1 MTGAE
6 GARQA
11 VAGPVPA
18 RVSFRCLNHARL
30 DSSQPADRAW
40 MSSITPI
47 VPVAAPAAP
56 PRRLAPHLAALHWD
70 GRSSRLFAIG
80 LGNLLLSLLTLGTY
94 RFWGVARMRRVI
106 WAHQAF
112 LGDRAEYTGT
122 GGELFRGF
130 LKAMLVLVP
139 LLMAAGVLETLAAV
153 DKRLAWGFAAAKLAG
168 LVYLAGVARHAA
180 RRYLA
185 SRTRWRA
192 IRFALAGS
200 PWRFGLVSLG
210 WTLLTVATLGLARPW
225 AVAAEARWTLGRLHL
240 GTEPVRFEGRGIEL
254 LRPHLVAL
262 LFVAFVTAAAWLAIA
277 APVAAA
283 LHEPLQAYL
292 ARADLPPEG
301 KAATRFAVLVGVP
314 LLAAMVLASPA
325 VLVAWFSVA
334 ARVMRWRAE
343 GTVLGGARFA
353 MPEVT
358 GWQVA
363 WLRVGNGLLLLL
375 SLGLLRPVTLARDA
389 AFWAEHLVL
398 DREPDLSGV
407 RQAARGPGTGEGMAD
422 MLSVGSFGA

>member
-1 MTGAE
+1 
-6 GARQA
+6 
-11 VAGPVPA
+11 
-18 RVSFRCLNHARL
+18 
-30 DSSQPADRAW
+30 
-40 MSSITPI
+40 MSSITPV
-47 VPVAAPAAP
+47 VPAVVAPATPPRLAAPNLP
-56 PRRLAPHLAALHWD
+56 ALRWD

-80 LGNLLLSLLTLGTY
+80 LGNLLLCLLTLGTY
-94 RFWGVARMRRVI
+94 RFWGLARMRREI
-106 WAHQAF
+106 WAHQAL

-139 LLMAAGVLETLAAV
+139 PLLAAGILESLASL
-153 DKRLAWGFAAAKLAG
+153 DRRLAWGFAAAKLAG
-168 LVYLAGVARHAA
+168 LVYLAGAARHAA

-192 IRFALAGS
+192 IRFALDGS

-210 WTLLTVATLGLARPW
+210 WMLLTVATLGLARPW

-240 GTEPVRFEGRGIEL
+240 GTEPVRFKGRGIEL

-262 LFVAFVTAAAWLAIA
+262 LFVAFVTAAVWLAIA
-277 APVAAA
+277 GPVAAA
-283 LHEPLQAYL
+283 LHEPLRAQL
-292 ARADLPPEG
+292 ADADLPPEG
-301 KAATRFAVLVGVP
+301 KAAVRFAVLAGIP
-314 LLAAMVLASPA
+314 LLAALALASPA
-325 VLVAWFSVA
+325 VLVAWLSVA

-343 GTVLGGARFA
+343 GTVLGGAHFA

-363 WLRVGNGLLLLL
+363 WLRIGNGLLLLL
-375 SLGLLRPVTLARDA
+375 SLGLLRPVTLARNA

-398 DREPDLSGV
+398 DREPDLSRV

-422 MLSVGSFGA
+422 MLAVGSFGA